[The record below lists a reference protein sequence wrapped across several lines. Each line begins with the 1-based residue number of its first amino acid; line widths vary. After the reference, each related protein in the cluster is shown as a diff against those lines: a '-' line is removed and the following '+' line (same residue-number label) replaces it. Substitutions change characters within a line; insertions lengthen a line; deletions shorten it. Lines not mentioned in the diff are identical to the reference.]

1 MQRGSRSLSRAHG
14 ACSVPADSGLRTVMT
29 GTDAASV
36 DISKKRP
43 IEEGFDGDDRSKRA
57 NLGADPDKPN
67 AIKVSFCTHPVEVQ

>member
-1 MQRGSRSLSRAHG
+1 M
-14 ACSVPADSGLRTVMT
+14 P